1 MVGCPVNE
9 EFEIVSGETE
19 QNHEIPVRTAG
30 VTAEIRTENLTHTI
44 RKLYRYINPLGQQ
57 YLKLNSVAVVRK
69 RTIPTERR
77 PLVGEVSANLCG

>member
-9 EFEIVSGETE
+9 EFEWVSGGTA

-44 RKLYRYINPLGQQ
+44 REVYRYINPLDQQ
-57 YLKLNSVAVVRK
+57 YQGR
-69 RTIPTERR
+69 I
-77 PLVGEVSANLCG
+77 